1 MQRFRHY
8 VKNQAKYDLLAMKEM
23 GYWLKG
29 LRPYAG
35 ANINHSWMAKHFSQQ
50 AFTRYGYPPYS
61 QPYLTLRGGM
71 SSPLA
76 GGKLARSVWNS
87 KISATTRSVTL
98 TTTNAPIYARIIRH
112 GGSYYTPKVEPYMY
126 PRGSP
131 NSPKFGKGT
140 PMLPKGKKVRRA
152 LAWYNASMGVEI
164 RSRVKRHQITIP
176 GRDYFAFVPLDRI
189 WASKALAE
197 IKHAQMFG
205 KPGQK

>member
-1 MQRFRHY
+1 MKAKVKVTSDPRMQRFRHY

-71 SSPLA
+71 STPLVLK
-76 GGKLARSVWNS
+76 GKLGRAVWNS
-87 KISATTRSVTL
+87 AVTYTSRSVTL
-98 TTTNAPIYARIIRH
+98 TTRNAPVYARIIRH
-112 GGSYYTPKVEPYMY
+112 GGIIKIPEIVPV
-126 PRGSP
+126 
-131 NSPKFGKGT
+131 
-140 PMLPKGKKVRRA
+140 KKKA
-152 LAWYNASMGVEI
+152 LAWYAKDMSVAGP
-164 RSRVKRHQITIP
+164 VKRVPAHTVKMP